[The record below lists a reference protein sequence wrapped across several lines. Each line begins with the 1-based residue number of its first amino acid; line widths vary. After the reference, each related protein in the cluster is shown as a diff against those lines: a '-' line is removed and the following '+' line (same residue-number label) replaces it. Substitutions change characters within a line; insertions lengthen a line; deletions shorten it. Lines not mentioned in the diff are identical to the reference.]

1 MDTNHSLGIATP
13 SNSLFLKTFDS
24 KQPLA
29 KQCVF
34 LYTYV
39 EIKAQ

>member
-13 SNSLFLKTFDS
+13 SKSLFLKTFDS
-24 KQPLA
+24 KSLLA
-29 KQCVF
+29 KQCIF

-39 EIKAQ
+39 EIKTQ